1 MAKATI
7 TAKTCKQCRG
17 KHWVP
22 QPSEI
27 PQPLRKLNKKLIEA
41 LRPLDV
47 DVGPHKQAGN
57 GYRIHS
63 AMVRFSWSELGVQA
77 KIRELRKRRQRE
89 KAQAAYDY
97 LMTEESE
104 SSYRDFVKKHNRF
117 LRKFPEATDADR
129 RRPLQFIETV
139 GLECALWPSL
149 YWCTEMCETT
159 ERATDSR
166 RLAAAAAAGR
176 NEALSDDEDDDQE
189 GRERHSIK
197 RSFMRKVLS
206 PIIGYGQDFE
216 LLQFVYDL
224 TMWSRIGGGKNACAG
239 LPLRLVLKGE
249 TFSPLY
255 WKTKHQAL
263 IDMQR
268 QCGFPALFK
277 TMAPWEYS
285 FPYHVF
291 VLDEMEKGGRG
302 RMQLAGL
309 ETLHTAHVFTELNR
323 GLYSGLNKTA
333 AQDGWKDHILASTAA
348 EEGNKTVVNYF
359 QRLEFQDG
367 KRKLPTQDY
376 HGSGRVHVHS
386 LDYLQ
391 NVEEI
396 GLEHKMSATVPDA
409 EEQPTLRGY
418 MLGRP
423 HGRSDS
429 GWPVEG
435 GESRY
440 DREDKIVRLHHTEE
454 DKASGHRAFFPET
467 LEVTKC
473 HQDVLHGNGQGL
485 LLRYVATYTPKFSDS
500 FAREWLNDEASA
512 FSVARRVLFDYQPAE
527 PEMWLYLCAQ
537 QMPPCRYGGTMVPLI
552 VPWPGME
559 TPPQVV
565 KAYED
570 SEWRRE
576 DMSLL
581 EFCRKTNKDGRI
593 AQWVVK
599 LHKAAGDVQPA
610 DDEATKLRKLHDF
623 ANSCPM
629 SGDKLVACDM
639 LSIFNDRWFGQWL
652 ALRQPFRCL
661 GDLMLPEVQEKV
673 PPQYVHFANA
683 VLQCPEFWQD
693 EERIRVDL
701 EREAMGNAKIQ
712 TFLAKVLAQRAL
724 MEKFLSGELAKEDAD
739 GTQEA
744 LREVGLLPEEEDPMF
759 KDVRFNERQERLE
772 KSICKL
778 LDRAKAA
785 REAPNDAEY
794 DHIVEEAKAQNRPQ
808 AVTGPPGT
816 GKTTVVDK
824 CVRRCLRQGG
834 RVLYALPTAQ
844 QASRVRS
851 RHPEADVDTCAGAF
865 FLYKDSVEVMDCLT
879 QYDMIAV
886 DEISQLSQKDFER
899 IIQMW
904 EAADRVPVL
913 VFAGDFWQL
922 PGVQPTKA
930 TDSPKWHM
938 VHQIE
943 LHEMWRCKDETLR
956 QKLVALRTAMPT
968 KELLKRICLRHKAWS
983 GHRTPTAWDI
993 QQLYRKVP
1001 HTTIATC
1008 TKKRAAHVNDLS
1020 IWVLFT
1026 TQRKRQLANL
1036 QVDWESNADNYDEEN
1051 NVIAGRPPV
1060 PLTMKVYKNL
1070 RVHLTRNVDKSSDFV
1085 NGMEATVKS
1094 YDPNSRC
1101 LHVLTKTGR
1110 NLAVYPI
1117 TDWVEGCGYVTAYP
1131 VRPGYASTV
1140 HKLQG
1145 AELEHITVWLDIP
1158 FMRAAGYVA
1167 LSRVQRD
1174 TDYLLGGIVTRRHFV
1189 PAM

>member
-1 MAKATI
+1 
-7 TAKTCKQCRG
+7 
-17 KHWVP
+17 
-22 QPSEI
+22 
-27 PQPLRKLNKKLIEA
+27 
-41 LRPLDV
+41 
-47 DVGPHKQAGN
+47 
-57 GYRIHS
+57 
-63 AMVRFSWSELGVQA
+63 
-77 KIRELRKRRQRE
+77 
-89 KAQAAYDY
+89 
-97 LMTEESE
+97 
-104 SSYRDFVKKHNRF
+104 
-117 LRKFPEATDADR
+117 
-129 RRPLQFIETV
+129 
-139 GLECALWPSL
+139 
-149 YWCTEMCETT
+149 
-159 ERATDSR
+159 
-166 RLAAAAAAGR
+166 
-176 NEALSDDEDDDQE
+176 
-189 GRERHSIK
+189 
-197 RSFMRKVLS
+197 
-206 PIIGYGQDFE
+206 
-216 LLQFVYDL
+216 
-224 TMWSRIGGGKNACAG
+224 MWSRIGGGKNACAG

-249 TFSPLY
+249 MFSPLY

-333 AQDGWKDHILASTAA
+333 AQDGWKDHILASTAS

-367 KRKLPTQDY
+367 KRK
-376 HGSGRVHVHS
+376 R
-386 LDYLQ
+386 
-391 NVEEI
+391 
-396 GLEHKMSATVPDA
+396 SAWVPDA
-409 EEQPTLRGY
+409 EEQPALRGY

-440 DREDKIVRLHHTEE
+440 DPEDKIV
-454 DKASGHRAFFPET
+454 
-467 LEVTKC
+467 
-473 HQDVLHGNGQGL
+473 
-485 LLRYVATYTPKFSDS
+485 
-500 FAREWLNDEASA
+500 
-512 FSVARRVLFDYQPAE
+512 RVLFDYQPAE

-552 VPWPGME
+552 APWPGME
-559 TPPQVV
+559 APPQVV
-565 KAYED
+565 NAYED

-576 DMSLL
+576 DMILL
-581 EFCRKTNKDGRI
+581 VDCRKTNKDGRI
-593 AQWVVK
+593 AQWVIK

-610 DDEATKLRKLHDF
+610 DDEATKLRKLHDL
-623 ANSCPM
+623 ANSCAM
-629 SGDKLVACDM
+629 SGEKLVACDM
-639 LSIFNDRWFGQWL
+639 LSLFNDRWFGQWL

-661 GDLMLPEVQEKV
+661 DDLMLPEVREKV

-693 EERIRVDL
+693 EERIHADL
-701 EREAMGNAKIQ
+701 ELEAMGN
-712 TFLAKVLAQRAL
+712 VLAQRAL
-724 MEKFLSGELAKEDAD
+724 VEKFLSGELAKEDTD
-739 GTQEA
+739 GTREA

-759 KDVRFNERQERLE
+759 KDVHFNERQERLE

-785 REAPNDAEY
+785 REAPNEAAWDR
-794 DHIVEEAKAQNRPQ
+794 IVEEAKKQNRS
-808 AVTGPPGT
+808 
-816 GKTTVVDK
+816 K
-824 CVRRCLRQGG
+824 
-834 RVLYALPTAQ
+834 
-844 QASRVRS
+844 
-851 RHPEADVDTCAGAF
+851 HPEADVDTCAGAF

-943 LHEMWRCKDETLR
+943 LHDMWRCKDETLR

-983 GHRTPTAWDI
+983 GHRKPTAWDI

-1001 HTTIATC
+1001 HTTVATC
-1008 TKKRAAHVNDLS
+1008 TKRRAAHVNDLS

-1026 TQRKRQLANL
+1026 TQR
-1036 QVDWESNADNYDEEN
+1036 NADNYDEKN
-1051 NVIAGRPPV
+1051 NVIAGRPPK

-1174 TDYLLGGIVTRRHFV
+1174 TDYLLGGIVTRRHFL

>member
-1 MAKATI
+1 A
-7 TAKTCKQCRG
+7 
-17 KHWVP
+17 
-22 QPSEI
+22 
-27 PQPLRKLNKKLIEA
+27 
-41 LRPLDV
+41 
-47 DVGPHKQAGN
+47 
-57 GYRIHS
+57 
-63 AMVRFSWSELGVQA
+63 
-77 KIRELRKRRQRE
+77 
-89 KAQAAYDY
+89 
-97 LMTEESE
+97 
-104 SSYRDFVKKHNRF
+104 
-117 LRKFPEATDADR
+117 
-129 RRPLQFIETV
+129 
-139 GLECALWPSL
+139 
-149 YWCTEMCETT
+149 
-159 ERATDSR
+159 
-166 RLAAAAAAGR
+166 
-176 NEALSDDEDDDQE
+176 
-189 GRERHSIK
+189 
-197 RSFMRKVLS
+197 
-206 PIIGYGQDFE
+206 
-216 LLQFVYDL
+216 
-224 TMWSRIGGGKNACAG
+224 
-239 LPLRLVLKGE
+239 
-249 TFSPLY
+249 
-255 WKTKHQAL
+255 
-263 IDMQR
+263 
-268 QCGFPALFK
+268 
-277 TMAPWEYS
+277 
-285 FPYHVF
+285 
-291 VLDEMEKGGRG
+291 
-302 RMQLAGL
+302 
-309 ETLHTAHVFTELNR
+309 
-323 GLYSGLNKTA
+323 
-333 AQDGWKDHILASTAA
+333 GWKDHILASTAS
-348 EEGNKTVVNYF
+348 EGGSKTVVNYF

-367 KRKLPTQDY
+367 KRKLATQDY

-409 EEQPTLRGY
+409 EEQPALRGY

-440 DREDKIVRLHHTEE
+440 DPEDKIVRLHHTEE
-454 DKASGHRAFFPET
+454 DKASGHRAFFSET

-485 LLRYVATYTPKFSDS
+485 LLKYVATYTPKFSDS

-581 EFCRKTNKDGRI
+581 EFCRKTNKNGRI

-610 DDEATKLRKLHDF
+610 DDEATKLRKLRDF

-629 SGDKLVACDM
+629 SGEKLMACDM
-639 LSIFNDRWFGQWL
+639 PSLFNDRWFGQWL

-673 PPQYVHFANA
+673 PPQYVHFTNA
-683 VLQCPEFWQD
+683 VLQYPAYWED
-693 EERIRVDL
+693 EERVRADL
-701 EREAMGNAKIQ
+701 ELEAMGNGKIQ

-724 MEKFLSGELAKEDAD
+724 VEKFLSGELAKEDAD
-739 GTQEA
+739 GTHEA

-759 KDVRFNERQERLE
+759 KDVHFNDRQRQLE

-785 REAPNDAEY
+785 REAPNEMEWDR
-794 DHIVEEAKAQNRPQ
+794 IVEEAKKQNRPQ
-808 AVTGPPGT
+808 A
-816 GKTTVVDK
+816 
-824 CVRRCLRQGG
+824 
-834 RVLYALPTAQ
+834 
-844 QASRVRS
+844 
-851 RHPEADVDTCAGAF
+851 
-865 FLYKDSVEVMDCLT
+865 DSVEVMDCLT
-879 QYDMIAV
+879 QYDMIVV
-886 DEISQLSQKDFER
+886 DEISQLSQKDYER

-922 PGVQPTKA
+922 PGVQPSKA

-956 QKLVALRTAMPT
+956 EKLVALRTAMPT
-968 KELLKRICLRHKAWS
+968 KKLLKRICLRHKAWS
-983 GHRTPTAWDI
+983 GHRKPTAWDI

-1001 HTTIATC
+1001 HTTVATC
-1008 TKKRAAHVNDLS
+1008 TKRRAAHVNDLS

-1026 TQRKRQLANL
+1026 TQRKRQLAKL
-1036 QVDWESNADNYDEEN
+1036 KVDWESNADNYDEKN
-1051 NVIAGRPPV
+1051 NVIAGRPPK

-1174 TDYLLGGIVTRRHFV
+1174 TDYLLGGIVTRRHFL